1 MSEQNQNT
9 NTTITEPSTFSAI
22 KDQLLGATKEVIGA
36 VFNRNLQNA
45 GAEQRVHGEI
55 EFEAIQNHSS
65 VTSESSWSGSSD
77 PEKILMET
85 SDPFGSTE
93 PSVKTLLPKVEHSEP
108 SRGWLG
114 SFVPI
119 NTSTQ
124 PLESSKGWLGS
135 TDPEKVLMETS
146 DPFGSFDPS
155 VRPPVVPP
163 TSGPSE
169 PSRGWLGS
177 LASIIPSTHHAEPSK
192 THPSDPTTMSAI
204 QNQLVGTTKEVVGAF
219 FNENLQNSGAEQR
232 IQGERDYQNLHPVSP
247 QEPSIIPPVVP
258 PTSGPSEPSKIVAL
272 KDQLV
277 GSTKEAIGSVLSQN
291 LYNAGI
297 EQRIHGERESLIA
310 EMPKESQAKY
320 WDQSVGA
327 IKENDERAFE
337 EKKLQTQG
345 LVQQAQGE
353 VNRMVNA

>member
-45 GAEQRVHGEI
+45 GAEQRIHGEI
-55 EFEAIQNHSS
+55 EFEALQNHSS
-65 VTSESSWSGSSD
+65 VTSEPSWSGSSN

-146 DPFGSFDPS
+146 DPFGSVDPS
-155 VRPPVVPP
+155 VRSALPAVVPP

-192 THPSDPTTMSAI
+192 THHSDPTTMSA
-204 QNQLVGTTKEVVGAF
+204 
-219 FNENLQNSGAEQR
+219 
-232 IQGERDYQNLHPVSP
+232 
-247 QEPSIIPPVVP
+247 VVP
-258 PTSGPSEPSKIVAL
+258 PTSGHSEPSKIVAI

-297 EQRIHGERESLIA
+297 EQRIHGERESIIA
-310 EMPKESQAKY
+310 EMPQETQAKY
-320 WDQSVGA
+320 WDQSVGT
-327 IKENDERAFE
+327 IKENDERTFE
-337 EKKLQTQG
+337 DKKLQTQG
-345 LVQQAQGE
+345 LVQQANGQVE
-353 VNRMVNA
+353 RMVNA